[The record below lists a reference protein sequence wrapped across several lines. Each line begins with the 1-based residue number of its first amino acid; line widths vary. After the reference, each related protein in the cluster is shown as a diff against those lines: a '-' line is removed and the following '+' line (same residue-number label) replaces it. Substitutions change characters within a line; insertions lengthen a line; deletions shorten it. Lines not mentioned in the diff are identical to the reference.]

1 MKKIVGLFVM
11 IGMVAATAA
20 GPSETDN
27 LLTAA
32 LHFVKDCGDR
42 SMFLCMKVSE
52 RRIFLSIFKYYRQS
66 VYEVNLL
73 E

>member
-11 IGMVAATAA
+11 IGLVAAAAA

-27 LLTAA
+27 LLTTA

-42 SMFLCMKVSE
+42 SMFLCMKVSKHGSS
-52 RRIFLSIFKYYRQS
+52 LKYYRNAK
-66 VYEVNLL
+66 VNTNK
-73 E
+73 